1 MEHGIA
7 VFPLTDRLRRAA
19 YIERLSIKHL
29 SGWFVA
35 ARPYEIKHQFGYDVW
50 THAEHTEWLLDRLHH
65 LRGGHPSAS
74 IAPGLVHLV
83 DLTLHAPD
91 EYAYI
96 RGAYQVLKKALLDFY
111 EETLDA
117 CDPAANAS
125 DRRLLKRIIPELRE
139 QIAWSDEVLQ
149 DDPHPEQSEAW
160 AQHVRDQLGALGGL
174 GGEGAL
180 PDDRHPLKTSFSLPD
195 EIQFDERISD
205 KPLMPHEE
213 KIKLDYEQSVR
224 EQFRVFFNEI
234 YAASMLATI
243 LFESFE
249 QNLPWAF
256 IHDVARHFWDECRHS
271 EFGAVRLKELGLA
284 PDRCDQTLFKNGMDM
299 PLLHRF
305 CYLTM
310 ILETHYMPRKKP
322 RFESYREAGDQRSQ
336 LFADHDWSDEINH
349 VRLGKDWLEHLLED
363 DARDIKQLKNETKK
377 ILKKRSKDR
386 EEVLS
391 PF

>member
-1 MEHGIA
+1 MKTGIP

-35 ARPYEIKHQFGYDVW
+35 APKYEMKYQFGYDVW
-50 THAEHTEWLLDRLHH
+50 THAEHTQWLFDRLHH

-74 IAPGLVHLV
+74 IAPGLVSLV
-83 DLTLHAPD
+83 DHTLHAPN

-111 EETLDA
+111 ESTLEA

-125 DRRLLKRIIPELRE
+125 DRRLLKRIIPEIQEQVAWSEDALRE
-139 QIAWSDEVLQ
+139 
-149 DDPHPEQSEAW
+149 DPDPSVSQAW
-160 AQHVRDQLGALGGL
+160 AQHIQDQLDALGGL
-174 GGEGAL
+174 DGDGAL
-180 PDDRHPLKTSFSLPD
+180 PESDSPLMTPFSLPSK
-195 EIQFDERISD
+195 IQFDERITD
-205 KPLMPHEE
+205 QPLMPHEE
-213 KIKLDYEQSVR
+213 KSKLEHDQAVR
-224 EQFRVFFNEI
+224 EQFRVFFNEM
-234 YAASMLATI
+234 YAAAMVATI
-243 LFESFE
+243 LFEALD
-249 QNLPWAF
+249 QNLPWGF
-256 IHDVARHFWDECRHS
+256 VYDVSRHFWDECRHS
-271 EFGAVRLKELGLA
+271 EFGATRLKELGVE
-284 PDRCDQTLFKNGMDM
+284 PDRCDQTLFENGMDM

-322 RFESYREAGDQRSQ
+322 RFTKYGEAGDERSQ

-349 VRLGKDWLEHLLED
+349 VRLGKDWLENLLED
-363 DARDIKQLKNETKK
+363 DARDLKQVKRETKR
-377 ILKKRSKDR
+377 ILENRSEEG